1 MRVSTKSEE
10 RNFKEI
16 AASLHESRNLQR
28 IELTAAAIGVWCF
41 QKAAPAEKKYLF
53 ALRVAAVSTAPH
65 ADRNGTQTRKEKSG
79 KIEQKASEPTKSNKI
94 ERSRTKLSKSPGC
107 MRPKGEILN
116 HRPVSVFSETFE
128 FASNSGYSETA
139 GTKI

>member
-41 QKAAPAEKKYLF
+41 RKAAPAVKKSLF
-53 ALRVAAVSTAPH
+53 ALRVAAVSTAPR

-79 KIEQKASEPTKSNKI
+79 KIEQKASEPEIEQNRAKSNKI
-94 ERSRTKLSKSPGC
+94 EQIAGLHATEDPEPSTSVSIPRKL
-107 MRPKGEILN
+107 RV
-116 HRPVSVFSETFE
+116 R
-128 FASNSGYSETA
+128 
-139 GTKI
+139 